1 MGFFKTLFGGKPE
14 TEEQQKKNDEERQFD
29 VLKYDGVKA
38 MRLHITDHAT
48 RCFQAALQI
57 HDDLEIHDYLS
68 QVFMMANQMPE
79 ALGEIEMLK
88 RAEPENTGIIM
99 RSVQVRYMMEDY
111 EGMAGEC
118 KAILQLKEDEALASL
133 MLARAQLGLNNTGE
147 ALQTLTD
154 VIKREP
160 DFADARLLKAGT
172 LIKEHRPEEAEEDT
186 AWLMEAAPDNEDV
199 LLLKVRLEYE
209 KGNLEQALE
218 YCNKVIDVNPFS
230 ADAFN
235 ERAELRKSMGDEE
248 GARQDLEYVKTLTP
262 ENDNQDIARK
272 MQEES
277 SLNPLM

>member
-79 ALGEIEMLK
+79 ALGEIEILK

-199 LLLKVRLEYE
+199 LLLKVRLEHE

-235 ERAELRKSMGDEE
+235 ERAELRKSMGDVE

>member
-14 TEEQQKKNDEERQFD
+14 TEEQQKKNDEGRQFD

-48 RCFQAALQI
+48 RCFQAALKI

-79 ALGEIEMLK
+79 ALGEIEILK

-154 VIKREP
+154 VIQREP

-199 LLLKVRLEYE
+199 LLLKVRLEHE

>member
-14 TEEQQKKNDEERQFD
+14 TEEQQKKNDEGRQFD

-79 ALGEIEMLK
+79 ALGEIEILK

-199 LLLKVRLEYE
+199 LLLKVRLEHE

-248 GARQDLEYVKTLTP
+248 GASQDLEYVKTLTP

>member
-248 GARQDLEYVKTLTP
+248 GASQDLEYVKTLTP